1 MIEIIA
7 AIVRWIQLAANM
19 VLIGSSIFLAISVYN
34 RVVISSPWVG
44 RLERLLPW
52 IAGIL
57 VLGLLALLAIS
68 SALATGVTEHAWQ
81 PSAWYAFLTKTRTG
95 HVWMW
100 REGFAILALG
110 VAFLIRNASLNR
122 TQWRYVLCATLAIIT
137 LSVGS
142 LASHAA
148 AEEMSVTS
156 ILPYTLHIVLAGV
169 WFGALP
175 AFLLILFTK
184 KEGQSGQEV
193 DQFGIQT
200 LKRFSIIA
208 MPVML
213 GIIAT
218 GVIVA
223 DRAVDTLYGA
233 LVATD
238 YGWLLLTKVSLLILV
253 LIIASRAR
261 SVWLP
266 ALSQGQALAVIGV
279 QNLRKWVRIE
289 FMIAGII
296 VLLATILA
304 NTIPAKHS
312 LIEE

>member
-110 VAFLIRNASLNR
+110 VAFLIRNASLNS
-122 TQWRYVLCATLAIIT
+122 TQWSYVLCASFAIIA
-137 LSVGS
+137 LSVES

-148 AEEMSVTS
+148 S
-156 ILPYTLHIVLAGV
+156 
-169 WFGALP
+169 
-175 AFLLILFTK
+175 
-184 KEGQSGQEV
+184 EV
-193 DQFGIQT
+193 M
-200 LKRFSIIA
+200 K
-208 MPVML
+208 
-213 GIIAT
+213 
-218 GVIVA
+218 VA
-223 DRAVDTLYGA
+223 
-233 LVATD
+233 
-238 YGWLLLTKVSLLILV
+238 
-253 LIIASRAR
+253 
-261 SVWLP
+261 
-266 ALSQGQALAVIGV
+266 
-279 QNLRKWVRIE
+279 
-289 FMIAGII
+289 
-296 VLLATILA
+296 
-304 NTIPAKHS
+304 
-312 LIEE
+312 